1 MKLCRASSDMF
12 KFLFS
17 FSWLGMSDFRRM
29 KWRPRGST
37 NSIARKLVVPRISMI
52 VALDTDGEVFLS
64 LTQSNT
70 NAMIMEIFIR
80 QLVNKLNKR
89 DPDWRKSSVIMMD
102 NAAYHTT

>member
-1 MKLCRASSDMF
+1 
-12 KFLFS
+12 
-17 FSWLGMSDFRRM
+17 M

-37 NSIARKLVVPRISMI
+37 NSIARKLMVPRISMI
-52 VALDTDGEVFLS
+52 VALDTDGKVFLS

-89 DPDWRKSSVIMMD
+89 DPAWRKNSVIMMD